1 MKGSNSGIVPQL
13 ANRRIVIDGKNWLI
27 ASRPTLA
34 FLAILF
40 VCLLLLMPWTP
51 WMPARGLDPS
61 WNSVL
66 DYAFNSR
73 LQFGPDVIFTYGP
86 LGFVQLD
93 LYSPGNYIW
102 TLALRASILFLLAIF
117 YFKLLRPL
125 PLAYGVAIGI
135 AVLTVSHFSNGT
147 IYASVPVVEA
157 LVLSQDEVGLAE
169 SVGISLLCGTV
180 SLIKFSYFIA
190 IVIVYLITALYR
202 SLRWREFPLAA
213 LLFAFALIGVYVV
226 VGQDPS
232 SLWEYLRG
240 SVSIAAGYS
249 EAMQTYGPL
258 SEGIYFCSLAA
269 ALLLIIGVHEFQ
281 GRRVWAMFPV
291 AALAAILF
299 VMFKEGFVRHGDDH
313 VRVAFAWLAVTTSL
327 YTAGISRER
336 IDARGAALFA
346 IVVVSFF
353 VQYGTLSRLPG
364 DALNSASS
372 LNRLRMNGLGE
383 LNAKYE
389 RALADIRRAVPL
401 PEVKG
406 TVDIYP
412 FEQST
417 LLANEKS
424 YHPRPVFQSYSA
436 YTNYLTNRNV
446 EFVKSGSSPQT
457 IFFDVA
463 TIDGRL
469 PSLDD
474 GASWPDL
481 LTRYDLADL
490 TAGFLR
496 LERRDHPRTL
506 NVLPLVKTSIRFGE
520 DLKVQNDDGSLIWAH
535 IQLRKTLLGSLL
547 TALIKAPIVNFEA
560 ILRDGTVRTFR
571 IVPAEASAG
580 FLLSPLVEN
589 GMDFMALERLEL
601 HAYNARRQVQNIRIS
616 PQPFERAAYQ
626 DEVSVTLE
634 KLVLNGA
641 DPEAGRELASHL
653 KQFTNLLILN
663 SGEKVGICHMTYGY
677 SGLQMFAHASSRITI
692 DRPAATRLIV
702 RFGIFDGAWKE
713 GHTDGVEF
721 RISALHAGQRPRLI
735 WSRRLTPVQLE
746 ADRGPQEASV
756 DLRLEPSE
764 RLVFETLP
772 VPGGT
777 TNWAWS
783 YWGDVDFD

>member
-1 MKGSNSGIVPQL
+1 MKGRNSEIVLKL
-13 ANRRIVIDGKNWLI
+13 ANRRIVVDGKKWLM
-27 ASRPTLA
+27 ASRPMLA

-40 VCLLLLMPWTP
+40 ACLLLLMPWTP

-102 TLALRASILFLLAIF
+102 TLALRASILSLLAIF

-125 PLAYGVAIGI
+125 PLAYGVTIGI
-135 AVLTVSHFSNGT
+135 AVLTVLHFSNGT

-258 SEGIYFCSLAA
+258 SEEIYFCSLAA

-299 VMFKEGFVRHGDDH
+299 VMFKEGFVRHGDAH
-313 VRVAFAWLAVTTSL
+313 VQVAFAWLVVTTSL

-353 VQYGTLSRLPG
+353 VQYGTLSRLPS

-412 FEQST
+412 FEQSV

-446 EFVKSGSSPQT
+446 EFVKSGSAPQT

-520 DLKVQNDDGSLIWAH
+520 ELKVQNDDGSLIWAH

-601 HAYNARRQVQNIRIS
+601 HAYNARRQVQKIRIS

-702 RFGIFDGAWKE
+702 RFGILDGAWKE

-756 DLRLEPSE
+756 DLRLEPSA